1 MVTLILIRGLFLYVL
16 VNILI
21 LSSQRV
27 THKVGCLV
35 TVYFHFDHPNKG
47 FVLVYM
53 YGLKYIL
60 YQPKG
65 TRCNI
70 VHAIYQTK
78 ESIAKLAKIF
88 HSAADM
94 SFVKFFKNWTVSM
107 GLTIH
112 PLGPLNVFL

>member
-21 LSSQRV
+21 LSPQRV

-47 FVLVYM
+47 FVW
-53 YGLKYIL
+53 
-60 YQPKG
+60 P
-65 TRCNI
+65 RCNI

-88 HSAADM
+88 HLAADK
-94 SFVKFFKNWTVSM
+94 V
-107 GLTIH
+107 L
-112 PLGPLNVFL
+112 LNSSRSGEFLWD